1 MKNPITKIFYGKI
14 RSDTKI
20 FYGEIRSD
28 TKILRCLDRVI

>member
-20 FYGEIRSD
+20 FYGEKRPD
-28 TKILRCLDRVI
+28 TKILRCLDRMI

>member
-1 MKNPITKIFYGKI
+1 MKNPITKIFYNKI

-28 TKILRCLDRVI
+28 TKILSCLDRVI